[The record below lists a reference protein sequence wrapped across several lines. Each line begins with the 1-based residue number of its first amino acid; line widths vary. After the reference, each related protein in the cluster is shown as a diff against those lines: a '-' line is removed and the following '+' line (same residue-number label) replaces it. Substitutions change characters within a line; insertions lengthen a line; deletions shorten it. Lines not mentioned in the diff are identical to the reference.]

1 MKLLKKNKETIC
13 GSLIAIILFVI
24 FPANR
29 YVPEITS
36 GGEQVW
42 VEDMNFFLVKSVI
55 CLIAVV
61 VLIFIGGLNYQL
73 NKEIDEDE

>member
-1 MKLLKKNKETIC
+1 MKFLKKHRETIC
-13 GSLIAIILFVI
+13 GSLITLILFVI

-29 YVPEITS
+29 YVPEVTS

-55 CLIAVV
+55 CLITVV
-61 VLIFIGGLNYQL
+61 ILVFIGGLNY
-73 NKEIDEDE
+73 EITNAKDE